1 MGEEREEFAAEGPAQ
16 GTEALAL
23 RPARRDERW
32 LIFRRILRERL
43 DPTKLEWQRFVMAE
57 AEDGAILG
65 FAQMKDWGE
74 GVREFGSLVVEPEAR
89 GQGIGGKLIAHFVAE
104 FPRPIY
110 LFCGGHNVA
119 YYLRFGFR
127 RLKKESEVPGPL
139 QKKWRTAQFFSRLLK
154 ANVAL
159 MVIE

>member
-1 MGEEREEFAAEGPAQ
+1 MKRPDQSAAARPAV
-16 GTEALAL
+16 AL
-23 RPARRDERW
+23 RPARQDERW
-32 LIFRRILRERL
+32 LIARRILREQL
-43 DPTKLEWQRFVMAE
+43 DPTKLDWQRFVMAE
-57 AEDGAILG
+57 DTNGALLG
-65 FAQMKDWGE
+65 FAQMKDWGQ

-89 GQGIGGKLIAHFVAE
+89 GQGVGGALIAHFVTE
-104 FPRPIY
+104 FPHPIY

-127 RLKKESEVPGPL
+127 RLKKEGEVPGPL
-139 QKKWRTAQFFSRLLK
+139 QRKWRTAQFFSRLFK

>member
-1 MGEEREEFAAEGPAQ
+1 MGEQSEELAGTQSAQ
-16 GTEALAL
+16 GTQAPVL

-32 LIFRRILRERL
+32 LIFRRVLRERL

-57 AEDGAILG
+57 AGDGAILG
-65 FAQMKDWGE
+65 FAQMKNWGE
-74 GVREFGSLVVEPEAR
+74 GVREFGSLVVEPAAR

-104 FPRPIY
+104 FPHPIY

-127 RLKKESEVPGPL
+127 RLKKEGDVPGPL